1 MPTRF
6 PGFAKRQ
13 LVLIETDVDG
23 AIVAWRAIVDA
34 VQTGRLVVAVH
45 DDPVPRELREGA
57 AVSITTV
64 TSTSVF
70 TVDGAVTRRS
80 DSTLALALRDDHAP
94 MQRRQFVRV
103 AARPVVRCLLLDDRA
118 NEFTPF
124 DAYVHDI
131 GGGGMALEADVI
143 APRDATVVV
152 SLAIPGDRP
161 LVAIATVLEHASSRE
176 RQERHEEYLLH
187 VGFSAISE
195 RDRERLVRFVFTCM
209 R

>member
-143 APRDATVVV
+143 APR
-152 SLAIPGDRP
+152 
-161 LVAIATVLEHASSRE
+161 E

-209 R
+209 REDRGTVVRRR